1 MAESKKVKNT
11 DIIENDLFGN
21 AKKSANE
28 LKIVLGGLNDT
39 LIETAKAQ
47 AKVLQ
52 GSKNPS
58 DAKDLKELDKILTE
72 AQKTRIALIAVKKQ
86 EQQLEREML
95 ATSKVK
101 LQAEK
106 QNEAQ
111 LKKVAKE
118 IEAQNSAY
126 KRATKQLSDV
136 KKEMKDLI
144 IEGKKGSDRYKELA
158 TTFDKLDAEVRGAEE
173 TVKEFNRSVGDYKN
187 AIKDAIQETGI
198 FKGAL
203 SDIRNIAATVKKGFD
218 EIGKSSESNS
228 KKMASFGKV
237 VAGGLIAIA
246 TAAFLAL
253 KNAGE
258 KYSQAVANFAE
269 KNDLIEK
276 GIISVA
282 LLAAKAL
289 GAENTSLIKALE
301 LRGQLIDKTSKYT
314 LEINKLNDAIND
326 LNRDEEDFR
335 DISNDTTI
343 GFKDRNEALLEAQRI
358 QEESF
363 EKQLEAAKK
372 TAELAKIELDFQEQ
386 IAGKDNAKSE
396 FYTKY
401 FDTLNQV
408 KIVEDKISDA
418 ARVNATE
425 QRQRN
430 IEQTT
435 FEVDLILKKKQSA
448 NADKVILE
456 NKLKDEKLQI
466 EQRIEVS
473 KKLLEVNKK
482 TTAEEIRLVKKING
496 IKFNEAEL
504 IAEKDAILLQR
515 KLEGIKQVVIDEE
528 GKNKTVTIGIE
539 LTQELAK
546 IIKQAQENEIANNE
560 EIKKLE
566 EEKLERIKKIAA
578 IERNI
583 KIENSN
589 FELENIRD
597 LNDEKVNLQNENNEK
612 LLENENVY
620 NKKLNDKRKLNLD
633 QIKASLEEELKLKFK
648 NSELKKNNEIA
659 EIENSEKDTKV
670 KEEKILEVIN
680 KYNNEQIKLQKN
692 HNDNIN
698 DLDKKNL
705 EVTREIQI
713 KKTSLLLDELSKV
726 TQQLSNEIDKRSEK
740 EQEAFNRDLNKRSE
754 SIDIQR
760 KLAEEGLDNQLAF
773 EEAQRDKAELKKREA
788 EEKAQKEKEITQLV
802 DAYFNALNARL
813 QTKGTNPS
821 TAAALALSDVL
832 LAKGISKGIAQVAKD
847 GNEDVQPLNG
857 VGGQIGVDDIPFML
871 TRNEAVVTREANMKH
886 KGVVKSLNDGTFEQK
901 FQNKDNEKMITLLE
915 EIKNKPIQQVNV
927 EGITAIIESVYSN
940 NRTDI
945 IKHVIKPK
953 RI

>member
-11 DIIENDLFGN
+11 DIIENDLFAN
-21 AKKSANE
+21 TTKSANE
-28 LKIVLGGLNDT
+28 LKIALGGLKDA

-52 GSKNPS
+52 GSKNPANS
-58 DAKDLKELDKILTE
+58 KDLNDLNKILTE
-72 AQKTRIALIAVKKQ
+72 AQKTHIALIAVKKQ

-203 SDIRNIAATVKKGFD
+203 GEIRNIAATVKKGFD

-343 GFKDRNEALLEAQRI
+343 GFRDRNEALLEAQKI
-358 QEESF
+358 QAESL

-430 IEQTT
+430 IEQTI

-515 KLEGIKQVVIDEE
+515 KLEGIKQVLE
-528 GKNKTVTIGIE
+528 GQNKTVTIGIE

-546 IIKQAQENEIANNE
+546 IIKQAQEDEIANNE

-754 SIDIQR
+754 TIDIQR

-915 EIKNKPIQQVNV
+915 EIKNKPVQQVNV